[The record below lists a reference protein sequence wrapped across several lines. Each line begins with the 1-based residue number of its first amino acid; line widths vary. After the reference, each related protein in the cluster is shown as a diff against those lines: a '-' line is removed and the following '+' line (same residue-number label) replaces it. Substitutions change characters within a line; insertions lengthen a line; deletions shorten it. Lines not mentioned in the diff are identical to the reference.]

1 MRIVQLAI
9 FGETYLTEIKGE
21 ARGQARKTTT
31 YIMRWWSNGSLP
43 VS

>member
-31 YIMRWWSNGSLP
+31 YKLQGE
-43 VS
+43 